1 MLSPADLI
9 HLPYTPDL
17 TEGGIAYALR
27 TLPNRFD
34 HAEGRQY
41 DQLRRTVAG
50 AAVELAFRRHLSQ
63 QGIPFEIASV
73 NPFTNPD
80 QYDVSLG
87 GRRCDLQSFFISHRN
102 QIAQMRSDPSL
113 ILNAPALVP
122 SEHHVN
128 DGRADNDLY
137 LFAFLSGLIAASQ
150 DDLKKVIETN
160 QPRYLIH
167 LMPEAWRRPYQWT
180 PLAPLVLKSES
191 DEELIVEIS
200 GQDEGRGFVT
210 RVLSLPPKVR
220 VTVDD
225 SFYSVMAIHVRNIPS
240 ARIGIHSPA
249 FKEAHVIAPLEWGNL
264 WLYGM
269 DIALTGWITREEFR
283 RRAKL
288 IAPNSRVFQYDRT
301 KTKNLAVPVSSLNPL
316 GELFVRVREWEE
328 GRKA

>member
-41 DQLRRTVAG
+41 DQLRRMVAG

-137 LFAFLSGLIAASQ
+137 LFVFLSGLIAASQ

-200 GQDEGRGFVT
+200 GQDEGRGFMT

-220 VTVDD
+220 VTVDAP
-225 SFYSVMAIHVRNIPS
+225 FYSVMAIHVRNIPS

-269 DIALTGWITREEFR
+269 DITLTGWITREEFR

-316 GELFVRVREWEE
+316 GELFVRVREWEA